1 MKKTLQ
7 WPPSLSRIMRISL
20 IQLFIAIQFLS
31 VSFAMDGN
39 AQEVLN
45 RRLTINVKEQKIG
58 SVLDKLGKLSGVNF
72 MYSPELIQSER
83 KVNLNAKE
91 EKLEA
96 ILDNFLTPL
105 KVTYEVSGKQILL
118 KRISG
123 NKPATPMQDGY
134 GAPAQTLKSILF
146 PIKGKVIDAAGETVP
161 GATIVLKGSSSIG
174 TTTDGEGN
182 FTLEIPDGSTTLV
195 VSSIGFMTQEV
206 NITNKSM
213 VQITLQSDIK
223 SLTEVVVTGYS
234 SQSKRDIT
242 GAVST
247 VDAKELTKVNAP
259 NVAQQLQGRVAGVT
273 VTSNNTPGGE
283 ATVRIR
289 GFGTINNNDP
299 LYVIDGVP
307 TKGGLNS
314 INPNNIESMQVLKD
328 ASSASI
334 YGSRAANGVIII
346 TTKKGKAGAPQFTFN
361 SRFGIQTGK
370 VDLDLIKD
378 PQQFGDLLW
387 TQRKNAGV
395 LTNGNPSHQQ
405 YGNGVNAVVPDYI
418 LAGSQYGITLNPN
431 NPNDP
436 AAALVDP
443 SRYNYNRNGFYQIVK
458 ANKQGTDWHKEILR
472 PASTQE
478 YNIGATGGTENGRYA
493 LSLNYYNQGGVLD
506 HTSFNRYSLRS
517 NTEFTFK
524 KKVRF
529 GENLEVSYTENK
541 GYYSNNGTSS
551 SANNQDGNPVGNGYR
566 IPTIIP
572 VYDIMGNFAA
582 TRAAGLGPATNPV
595 AQLYRSRN
603 NHVNTLR
610 TFGNAYAEVDI
621 LKDLV
626 AKTSIG
632 IDMTSATRVGY
643 TLMDLEEAEI
653 EANNALTNASATDI
667 NWTWSNTLN
676 YSKTFGT
683 IHKLNILAGT
693 EAIKANGRDFSASR
707 STFFSEDP
715 LYMYLNAGTAN
726 IANTGAAYKWALF
739 SVFGKVNYALKDRYL
754 LEATVRRDGS
764 SRFGANNR
772 YGTFPAFSAGW
783 RISEESFMKNIPW
796 LTDLKLRAGW
806 GQTGNQE
813 IGNYNGFSTYRSSLS
828 QSSYAIDGSN
838 NAVQAGFDTDAFGNQ
853 NAKWETTTQ
862 TNIGLDGTFLKGMF
876 GFNLDLYNRTTS
888 DMLYQVSLPA
898 TQGVATIPF
907 VNVGEMNNKGIDLGL
922 DFHNTA
928 LNGDLTYSIGVNV
941 SKYKNEVMKL
951 NNSASAVLLGPAIRS
966 YTWTRSVVGMPLYS
980 FYGLQIDGIYQNQAD
995 VDNGPTYPGYAAV
1008 GKYKYHDTDGNGV
1021 INDNDR
1027 KFIGNPHP
1035 DFTYGINLNVAYKGF
1050 DLSVFMQ
1057 GVQGNQIINMVKR
1070 WVDFNNQAGNRSL
1083 RMLNDSWTPENPDAV
1098 LPILDANDSR
1108 SQQPSSYFVENGS
1121 YLRMK
1126 NLTFGYTLPST
1137 VASKIGLSNARIY
1150 VQAQNLFTITKY
1162 SGIDPEVTSVGSTPG
1177 STVLGVDQGN
1187 YPNSKMY
1194 QVGIN
1199 FGF

>member
-1 MKKTLQ
+1 MKKTFYRGDKL
-7 WPPSLSRIMRISL
+7 LRTVRISAVQAL
-20 IQLFIAIQFLS
+20 IVSGISAQ
-31 VSFAMDGN
+31 SFATG
-39 AQEVLN
+39 
-45 RRLTINVKEQKIG
+45 KIPMPNTG
-58 SVLDKLGKLSGVNF
+58 T
-72 MYSPELIQSER
+72 SPTFS
-83 KVNLNAKE
+83 K
-91 EKLEA
+91 
-96 ILDNFLTPL
+96 
-105 KVTYEVSGKQILL
+105 EVSTAKTSADYQL
-118 KRISG
+118 
-123 NKPATPMQDGY
+123 
-134 GAPAQTLKSILF
+134 
-146 PIKGKVIDAAGETVP
+146 KGKVIDATGSTVP
-161 GATIVLKGSSSIG
+161 GATVVLKGSSSVG
-174 TTTDGEGN
+174 TTTDADGL
-182 FTLEIPDGSTTLV
+182 FTLSLPEGSSVLV
-195 VSSIGFMTQEV
+195 VSSIGFLTQEV
-206 NITNKSM
+206 SIANKT
-213 VQITLQSDIK
+213 QIDITLQSDVK
-223 SLTEVVVTGYS
+223 ALTEVVVTGYS

-242 GAVST
+242 GSVST
-247 VDAKELTKVNAP
+247 VDAVELTKVNAP

-273 VTSNNTPGGE
+273 VTSNGSPGGE

-361 SRFGIQTGK
+361 SRFGVQTGK
-370 VDLDLIKD
+370 VDLGLIKD

-387 TQRKNAGV
+387 TQRRNAGV

-405 YGNGVNAVVPDYI
+405 YGNGPSAVVPDYI
-418 LAGSQYGITLNPN
+418 LAGSSYGLSEGAPQT
-431 NPNDP
+431 
-436 AAALVDP
+436 DP
-443 SRYNYNRNGFYQIVK
+443 SLYNYNRTGFYQIVR
-458 ANKQGTDWHKEILR
+458 ANKEGTDWHQEILR
-472 PASTQE
+472 PAAIQE
-478 YNIGATGGTENGRYA
+478 YNIGASGGTETGRYA
-493 LSLNYYNQGGVLD
+493 LSLNYYKQDGVLI

-524 KKVRF
+524 KRIRF

-541 GYYSNNGTSS
+541 GYYNNNGTASS
-551 SANNQDGNPVGNGYR
+551 SNNQDGNPIGNGYR
-566 IPTIIP
+566 IPSIIP

-595 AQLYRSRN
+595 AQLYRTRN
-603 NHVNTLR
+603 NQTNNFR
-610 TFGNAYAEVDI
+610 AFGNAYAEVDI

-632 IDMTSATRVGY
+632 IDFTNANRVGY

-653 EANNALTNASATDI
+653 EANNAMTNAYAYDV

-676 YSKTFGT
+676 YSKTFAG
-683 IHKLNILAGT
+683 IHKLNVLAGT
-693 EAIKANGRDFSASR
+693 EAIKGTGRDFSATR
-707 STFFSEDP
+707 TTFFSEDP
-715 LYMYLNAGTAN
+715 LYMYLNSGTAG
-726 IANTGAAYKWALF
+726 IANTGAGYEWALF
-739 SVFGKVNYALKDRYL
+739 SIFGKLNYALKDRYL

-783 RISEESFMKNIPW
+783 RVSEEGFMKELTW

-828 QSSYAIDGSN
+828 LSSYAIDGSN
-838 NAVQAGFDTDAFGNQ
+838 NSVTPGFDTEAFGNQ

-862 TNIGLDGTFLKGMF
+862 TNIGLDATLFKGMI
-876 GFNLDLYNRTTS
+876 GFNIDLYNRTTS
-888 DMLYQVSLPA
+888 DMLYQVALPA

-907 VNVGEMNNKGIDLGL
+907 VNVGEMNNKGIDLAL
-922 DFHNTA
+922 DFNNTA
-928 LNGDLTYSIGVNV
+928 LNGDLTYSVGVNF
-941 SKYKNEVMKL
+941 SKYKNEVKKL
-951 NNSASAVLLGPAIRS
+951 NSSSSAVLLGPTIRA

-980 FYGLQIDGIYQNQAD
+980 FYGLKIDGIYQNQEE
-995 VDNGPTYPGYAAV
+995 VNNGPLYPGYAAV
-1008 GKYKYHDTDGNGV
+1008 GKYKYQDTDQDGT
-1021 INDNDR
+1021 ITDADR
-1027 KFIGNPHP
+1027 VFIGNPHP
-1035 DFTYGINLNVAYKGF
+1035 DFTYGVNLNLGYKGF
-1050 DLSVFMQ
+1050 DLSAFFQ

-1108 SQQPSSYFVENGS
+1108 SQQPSSYFIEDGS
-1121 YLRMK
+1121 YFRMK
-1126 NLTFGYTLPST
+1126 NLTLGYTLPAPM
-1137 VASKIGLSNARIY
+1137 VSKIGLSNVRIY
-1150 VQAQNLFTITKY
+1150 LQAQNLFTITKY
-1162 SGIDPEVTSVGSTPG
+1162 SGIDPEVTSVGSAPG

-1187 YPNSKMY
+1187 YPMSKMY
-1194 QVGIN
+1194 QVGLN

>member
-1 MKKTLQ
+1 MKKTFHRSENLFK
-7 WPPSLSRIMRISL
+7 IMKLRAVQTMLVTGIVGQTFAENLPDISGTV
-20 IQLFIAIQFLS
+20 A
-31 VSFAMDGN
+31 
-39 AQEVLN
+39 
-45 RRLTINVKEQKIG
+45 
-58 SVLDKLGKLSGVNF
+58 
-72 MYSPELIQSER
+72 
-83 KVNLNAKE
+83 
-91 EKLEA
+91 LEA
-96 ILDNFLTPL
+96 R
-105 KVTYEVSGKQILL
+105 SGASSRYADFQL
-118 KRISG
+118 
-123 NKPATPMQDGY
+123 
-134 GAPAQTLKSILF
+134 
-146 PIKGKVIDAAGETVP
+146 KGKVVDATGVGIP
-161 GATIVLKGSSSIG
+161 GATVVLKGSTSIG
-174 TTTDGEGN
+174 TTTDIDGL
-182 FTLEIPDGSTTLV
+182 FTLTIPDGSTTLV
-195 VSSIGFMTQEV
+195 VSSIGFLSQEIGIANKTQV
-206 NITNKSM
+206 SI
-213 VQITLQSDIK
+213 VLQSDVK
-223 SLTEVVVTGYS
+223 ALSEVVVTGYS

-242 GAVST
+242 GSVST
-247 VDAKELTKVNAP
+247 VDAKEMTKVSAP

-346 TTKKGKAGAPQFTFN
+346 TTKKGKAGAPQFSFN

-370 VDLDLIKD
+370 VDLGLIKD

-387 TQRKNAGV
+387 TQRRNAGL

-418 LAGSQYGITLNPN
+418 LAGSSYGLFEG
-431 NPNDP
+431 DP
-436 AAALVDP
+436 KTDP
-443 SRYNYNRNGFYQIVK
+443 SLYNYNRAGFYQIVK
-458 ANKQGTDWHKEILR
+458 ANKEGTDWHKEILR
-472 PASTQE
+472 PAAVQE
-478 YNIGATGGTENGRYA
+478 YNLGASGGTETGRYA
-493 LSLNYYNQGGVLD
+493 VSLNYYKQDGVLN

-524 KKVRF
+524 KKIRF
-529 GENLEVSYTENK
+529 GENIEVSYTENK

-551 SANNQDGNPVGNGYR
+551 SANNQDGNPIGNGYR
-566 IPTIIP
+566 IPSIIP
-572 VYDIMGNFAA
+572 VYDIKGNFAA

-595 AQLYRSRN
+595 AQLYRTKDN
-603 NHVNTLR
+603 KVNTFR
-610 TFGNAYAEVDI
+610 TFGNVYAEADLFKDI
-621 LKDLV
+621 V
-626 AKTSIG
+626 AKTSMG
-632 IDMTSATRVGY
+632 IDYTNANRVAY

-653 EANNALTNASATDI
+653 NANNSMTNANAYDI

-676 YSKTFGT
+676 YSKTFGGV
-683 IHKLNILAGT
+683 HKLNLLVGT
-693 EAIKANGRDFSASR
+693 EAIKGSGKDFSATR
-707 STFFSEDP
+707 TTFFSEDP
-715 LYMYLNAGTAN
+715 LYMYLNSGTAG
-726 IANTGAAYKWALF
+726 IANSGSGYEWALF
-739 SVFGKVNYALKDRYL
+739 SIFGKANYSLMDRYL
-754 LEATVRRDGS
+754 FEATVRRDGS
-764 SRFGANNR
+764 SRFGSNNR

-783 RISEESFMKNIPW
+783 RISEERFMKDIPW
-796 LTDLKLRAGW
+796 ITDLKLRAGW

-838 NAVQAGFDTDAFGNQ
+838 NSVTAGFDTEAFGNQ

-862 TNIGLDGTFLKGMF
+862 TNLGLDGTFLKGKI
-876 GFNLDLYNRTTS
+876 GFNLDIYNRTTS

-898 TQGVATIPF
+898 TQGVATVPF
-907 VNVGEMNNKGIDLGL
+907 VNVGEMNNKGIDLGI
-922 DFHNTA
+922 DFNNTA
-928 LNGDLTYSIGVNV
+928 LDGELTYSVGFNI

-951 NNSASAVLLGPAIRS
+951 NNSASAVLLGPSIRS

-980 FYGLQIDGIYQNQAD
+980 FYGLQIDGIYQNQSD
-995 VDNGPTYPGYAAV
+995 VDNGPKYPGYAAV
-1008 GKYKYHDTDGNGV
+1008 GKYKYHDTDGDGT
-1021 INDNDR
+1021 ITDADR

-1035 DFTYGINLNVAYKGF
+1035 DFTYGINLNVGYKGF
-1050 DLSVFMQ
+1050 DLSAFFQ
-1057 GVQGNQIINMVKR
+1057 GVQGNQLINMVKR

-1121 YLRMK
+1121 YFRMK
-1126 NLTFGYTLPST
+1126 NLTLGYTLPGTT
-1137 VASKIGLSNARIY
+1137 VSKIGLSSARIY
-1150 VQAQNLFTITKY
+1150 LQAQNLFTITKY
-1162 SGIDPEVTSVGSTPG
+1162 SGIDPEVTSVGSSPG

-1187 YPNSKMY
+1187 YPNAKMY
-1194 QVGIN
+1194 QIGIN

>member
-1 MKKTLQ
+1 MKKTFYRGDKL
-7 WPPSLSRIMRISL
+7 LRTVRISAVQAL
-20 IQLFIAIQFLS
+20 IVSGISAQ
-31 VSFAMDGN
+31 SFATG
-39 AQEVLN
+39 
-45 RRLTINVKEQKIG
+45 KIPMPNTG
-58 SVLDKLGKLSGVNF
+58 T
-72 MYSPELIQSER
+72 SPTFS
-83 KVNLNAKE
+83 K
-91 EKLEA
+91 
-96 ILDNFLTPL
+96 
-105 KVTYEVSGKQILL
+105 EVSTAKTSADYQL
-118 KRISG
+118 
-123 NKPATPMQDGY
+123 
-134 GAPAQTLKSILF
+134 
-146 PIKGKVIDAAGETVP
+146 KGKVIDATGSTIP
-161 GATIVLKGSSSIG
+161 GATVVLKGSSSVG
-174 TTTDGEGN
+174 TTTDADGL
-182 FTLEIPDGSTTLV
+182 FTLSLPEGSSVLV
-195 VSSIGFMTQEV
+195 VSSIGFLTQEV
-206 NITNKSM
+206 SIANKT
-213 VQITLQSDIK
+213 QIDITLQSDVK
-223 SLTEVVVTGYS
+223 ALTEVVVTGYS

-242 GAVST
+242 GSVST
-247 VDAKELTKVNAP
+247 VDAVELTKVNAP

-273 VTSNNTPGGE
+273 VTSNGSPGGE

-361 SRFGIQTGK
+361 SRFGVQTGK
-370 VDLDLIKD
+370 VDLGLIKD

-387 TQRKNAGV
+387 TQRRNAGV

-405 YGNGVNAVVPDYI
+405 YGNGPSAVVPDYI
-418 LAGSQYGITLNPN
+418 LAGSSYGLSEGAPQT
-431 NPNDP
+431 
-436 AAALVDP
+436 DP
-443 SRYNYNRNGFYQIVK
+443 SLYNYNRTGFYQIVR
-458 ANKQGTDWHKEILR
+458 ANKEGTDWHQEILR
-472 PASTQE
+472 PAAIQE
-478 YNIGATGGTENGRYA
+478 YNIGASGGTETGRYA
-493 LSLNYYNQGGVLD
+493 LSLNYYKQDGVLI

-524 KKVRF
+524 KRIRF

-541 GYYSNNGTSS
+541 GYYNNNGTASS
-551 SANNQDGNPVGNGYR
+551 SNNQDGNPIGNGYR
-566 IPTIIP
+566 IPSIIP

-595 AQLYRSRN
+595 AQLYRTRN
-603 NHVNTLR
+603 NQTNNFR
-610 TFGNAYAEVDI
+610 AFGNAYAEVDI

-632 IDMTSATRVGY
+632 IDFTNANRVGY

-653 EANNALTNASATDI
+653 EANNAMTNAYAYDV

-676 YSKTFGT
+676 YSKTFAG
-683 IHKLNILAGT
+683 IHKLNVLAGT
-693 EAIKANGRDFSASR
+693 EAIKGTGRDFSATR
-707 STFFSEDP
+707 TTFFSEDP
-715 LYMYLNAGTAN
+715 LYMYLNSGTAG
-726 IANTGAAYKWALF
+726 IANTGAGYEWALF
-739 SVFGKVNYALKDRYL
+739 SIFGKLNYALKDRYL

-783 RISEESFMKNIPW
+783 RVSEEGFMKELTW

-828 QSSYAIDGSN
+828 LSSYAIDGSN
-838 NAVQAGFDTDAFGNQ
+838 NSVTPGFDTEAFGNQ

-862 TNIGLDGTFLKGMF
+862 TNIGLDATLFKGMI
-876 GFNLDLYNRTTS
+876 GFNIDLYNRTTS
-888 DMLYQVSLPA
+888 DMLYQVALPA

-907 VNVGEMNNKGIDLGL
+907 VNVGEMNNKGIDLAL
-922 DFHNTA
+922 DFNNTA
-928 LNGDLTYSIGVNV
+928 LNGDLTYSVGVNF
-941 SKYKNEVMKL
+941 SKYKNEVKKL
-951 NNSASAVLLGPAIRS
+951 NSSSSAVLLGPTIRA

-980 FYGLQIDGIYQNQAD
+980 FYGLKIDGIYQNQEE
-995 VDNGPTYPGYAAV
+995 VNNGPLYPGYAAV
-1008 GKYKYHDTDGNGV
+1008 GKYKYQDTDQDGT
-1021 INDNDR
+1021 ITDADR
-1027 KFIGNPHP
+1027 VFIGNPHP
-1035 DFTYGINLNVAYKGF
+1035 DFTYGVNLNLGYKGF
-1050 DLSVFMQ
+1050 DLSAFFQ

-1108 SQQPSSYFVENGS
+1108 SQQPSSYFIEDGS
-1121 YLRMK
+1121 YFRMK
-1126 NLTFGYTLPST
+1126 NLTLGYTLPAPM
-1137 VASKIGLSNARIY
+1137 VSKIGLSNVRIY
-1150 VQAQNLFTITKY
+1150 LQAQNLFTITKY
-1162 SGIDPEVTSVGSTPG
+1162 SGIDPEVTSVGSAPG

-1187 YPNSKMY
+1187 YPMSKMY
-1194 QVGIN
+1194 QVGLN

>member
-1 MKKTLQ
+1 MKKTFY
-7 WPPSLSRIMRISL
+7 R
-20 IQLFIAIQFLS
+20 
-31 VSFAMDGN
+31 G
-39 AQEVLN
+39 
-45 RRLTINVKEQKIG
+45 
-58 SVLDKLGKLSGVNF
+58 DKLLRTMRTGV
-72 MYSPELIQSER
+72 IQAL
-83 KVNLNAKE
+83 V
-91 EKLEA
+91 
-96 ILDNFLTPL
+96 
-105 KVTYEVSGKQILL
+105 VSG
-118 KRISG
+118 IS
-123 NKPATPMQDGY
+123 
-134 GAPAQTLKSILF
+134 AQGFAHSDEAFRASGTLPTQTHRSSTETLDF
-146 PIKGKVIDAAGETVP
+146 VLKGKVLDAAGGTIP
-161 GATIVLKGSSSIG
+161 GATVVLKGSSSVG
-174 TTTDGEGN
+174 TTTDIDGL
-182 FTLEIPDGSTTLV
+182 FTLSLPDGSTTLV
-195 VSSIGFMTQEV
+195 ISSIGFLTQEV
-206 NITNKSM
+206 NITNKTQ
-213 VQITLQSDIK
+213 VDITLQSDVK

-273 VTSNNTPGGE
+273 VTSNSTPGGE

-299 LYVIDGVP
+299 LYIIDGVP

-346 TTKKGKAGAPQFTFN
+346 TTKKGKAGAPQFSFN
-361 SRFGIQTGK
+361 SRFGVQTGQ
-370 VDLDLIKD
+370 VDLGLIKD

-387 TQRKNAGV
+387 TQRRNAGV

-405 YGNGVNAVVPDYI
+405 YGNGPSAVVPDYI
-418 LAGSQYGITLNPN
+418 LAGSSYGLFEGAPQTNPS
-431 NPNDP
+431 
-436 AAALVDP
+436 L
-443 SRYNYNRNGFYQIVK
+443 YNYNRTGFYQIVK
-458 ANKQGTDWHKEILR
+458 ANREGTDWHKEILR
-472 PASTQE
+472 PAAIQE
-478 YNIGATGGTENGRYA
+478 YNIGASGGSESGRYA
-493 LSLNYYNQGGVLD
+493 LSLNYYKQDGVLI

-541 GYYSNNGTSS
+541 GYYNNNGTASS
-551 SANNQDGNPVGNGYR
+551 SNNQDGNPIGNGYR
-566 IPTIIP
+566 IPSIIP

-595 AQLYRSRN
+595 AQLFRTRN
-603 NHVNTLR
+603 NQTNNFR
-610 TFGNAYAEVDI
+610 AFGNAYAEADI
-621 LKDLV
+621 FTDLV

-632 IDMTSATRVGY
+632 IDFTNANRVGY

-653 EANNALTNASATDI
+653 EANNAMTNAYAYDV

-676 YSKTFGT
+676 YSKTFGG

-693 EAIKANGRDFSASR
+693 EAIKGTGRDFSATR
-707 STFFSEDP
+707 TTFFSEDP
-715 LYMYLNAGTAN
+715 LYMYLNSGTAG
-726 IANTGAAYKWALF
+726 IANTGAGYEWALF
-739 SVFGKVNYALKDRYL
+739 SIFGKLNYALKDRYL

-783 RISEESFMKNIPW
+783 RLSEENFMKGLSW

-828 QSSYAIDGSN
+828 LSSYAIDGSN
-838 NAVQAGFDTDAFGNQ
+838 NSVTPGFDTEAFGNQ

-862 TNIGLDGTFLKGMF
+862 TNLGLDATLLKGMI
-876 GFNLDLYNRTTS
+876 GINIDLYNRTTS
-888 DMLYQVSLPA
+888 DMLYQVALPA

-907 VNVGEMNNKGIDLGL
+907 VNVGEMNNKGIDLAL
-922 DFHNTA
+922 DFNNSA
-928 LNGDLTYSIGVNV
+928 LNGDLTYSVGVNF
-941 SKYKNEVMKL
+941 SKYKNEVNKL
-951 NNSASAVLLGPAIRS
+951 NNSPTAVLLGPTIRS

-980 FYGLQIDGIYQNQAD
+980 FYGLKIDGIYQNQGE
-995 VDNGPTYPGYAAV
+995 VDNGPLYPGYAAV
-1008 GKYKYHDTDGNGV
+1008 GKYKYQDTDGDGT
-1021 INDNDR
+1021 ITDADR
-1027 KFIGNPHP
+1027 VFIGNPHP
-1035 DFTYGINLNVAYKGF
+1035 DFTYGVNLNVGYKGF
-1050 DLSVFMQ
+1050 DLSAFFQ

-1083 RMLNDSWTPENPDAV
+1083 RMLNDSWTPDNPDAV

-1108 SQQPSSYFVENGS
+1108 SQQPSSYFVEDGS
-1121 YLRMK
+1121 YFRMK
-1126 NLTFGYTLPST
+1126 NLTLGYTLPNK
-1137 VASKIGLSNARIY
+1137 VVSKIGLSNARIY
-1150 VQAQNLFTITKY
+1150 LQGQNLFTITKY

-1187 YPNSKMY
+1187 YPMSKMY
-1194 QVGIN
+1194 QIGLN